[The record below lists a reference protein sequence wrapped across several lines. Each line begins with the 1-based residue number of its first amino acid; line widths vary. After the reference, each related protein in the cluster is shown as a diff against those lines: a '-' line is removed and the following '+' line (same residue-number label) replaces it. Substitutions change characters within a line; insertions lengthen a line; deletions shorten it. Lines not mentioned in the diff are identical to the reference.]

1 MRKKPH
7 VLLAHEAL
15 LRRLKPYYRNHPAIQ
30 SNYQRHKAGFYG
42 ESRVD
47 YKLSLMQ
54 KNNYIHIPGVRLNN
68 HQHYFQID
76 SIIITPKLI
85 FIIEAKNMQGV
96 LEYYASQ
103 RQLVQITDQVQQ
115 SYKDPILQA
124 KLQVKQL
131 KKWIGQTNKIPIEF
145 LVVSTNPATI
155 IKNMNNEKEFNYRF
169 VTLENLTFRM
179 DEIYHK
185 YQKHILNKEQMNL
198 LAEKLIE
205 EDSPLIVDLIDEY
218 GVEKDHL
225 INGIPCSNCEKVPVK
240 RINKMW
246 ICSQC
251 GKNDRRVHERV
262 IFDYFLL
269 HGKTITNSQCQ
280 KLLKVSNRYIAYRI
294 LKTMK
299 LSTSGQN
306 KAKKYMTPA
315 IKDFPQNGEY
325 DTKLKILQKQ

>member
-124 KLQVKQL
+124 KLQVKDR
-131 KKWIGQTNKIPIEF
+131 K
-145 LVVSTNPATI
+145 ST
-155 IKNMNNEKEFNYRF
+155 R
-169 VTLENLTFRM
+169 
-179 DEIYHK
+179 
-185 YQKHILNKEQMNL
+185 LNSSHVAISYAVFCL
-198 LAEKLIE
+198 
-205 EDSPLIVDLIDEY
+205 
-218 GVEKDHL
+218 
-225 INGIPCSNCEKVPVK
+225 
-240 RINKMW
+240 
-246 ICSQC
+246 
-251 GKNDRRVHERV
+251 
-262 IFDYFLL
+262 
-269 HGKTITNSQCQ
+269 TIT
-280 KLLKVSNRYIAYRI
+280 
-294 LKTMK
+294 
-299 LSTSGQN
+299 
-306 KAKKYMTPA
+306 
-315 IKDFPQNGEY
+315 
-325 DTKLKILQKQ
+325 